1 MAKYA
6 IYDGKSNVITP
17 VGEELTAE
25 QWLKRYPWA
34 KKTKMVVGG
43 GVING
48 SIAFVFDDFVSMYED
63 AGLDFSV
70 CETDQDKLDMIEEFE
85 KSQKQA
91 ARSATTISTQE
102 RIANALED
110 LVVLSL
116 PDVVE

>member
-25 QWLKRYPWA
+25 QWLNRYPWA
-34 KKTKMVVGG
+34 KKVKMVVGG

-48 SIAFVFDDFVSMYED
+48 SMALVYDDFIAHYEEMG
-63 AGLDFSV
+63 ADFSD
-70 CETDQDKLDMIEEFE
+70 CKTDEDKLATIEAFE
-85 KSQKQA
+85 KEQ
-91 ARSATTISTQE
+91 RRVSTETVSVDE

-110 LVVLSL
+110 LVVLSM
-116 PDVVE
+116 PDIEEE